1 MFQFLRS
8 AGAGIAVALTT
19 LILTAVPAFAMV
31 PPPDPQRGT
40 EAVVVPG
47 DPVGNAI
54 ANSASGS
61 AMTAAALAL
70 ALLVG
75 ATIGYR
81 SRRGPAQAHLRTQ
94 P

>member
-8 AGAGIAVALTT
+8 AGAGIAAALTT
-19 LILTAVPAFAMV
+19 LILTAGPAFAMV
-31 PPPDPQRGT
+31 PPPDPQLGT

-47 DPVGNAI
+47 DPVGTVI
-54 ANSASGS
+54 ANSGPGS
-61 AMTAAALAL
+61 AVTAAALAL

-75 ATIGYR
+75 ATIGYL
-81 SRRGPAQAHLRTQ
+81 SRRGPAQARLRTQ